1 MNGQVRKVALV
12 TGASSGIGVDL
23 AWEFARG
30 GHDMILTAR
39 RRGRLEALAAELGGT
54 TRVIVADLADPAAPA
69 RLLDEAGPIDV
80 LVNNAGFG
88 AGGQFATLPLERQM
102 EIVRVNIAALTALT
116 RLALPGMIARGAGRV
131 LNVASI
137 VAFQPGPGL
146 AVYSA
151 SKAYVLSLSEAL
163 EAELRGT
170 GVTVTCL
177 CPGSTES
184 EFAATAGIGGR
195 RKTQF
200 TMTSAEV
207 ARQGYA
213 ATMAGQRLI
222 VTGRINKFASLMVRF
237 APRAMVLDIAR
248 KALHTGS

>member
-1 MNGQVRKVALV
+1 MSGQVRKVALV

-23 AWEFARG
+23 AREFARG
-30 GHDMILTAR
+30 GHEVILTAR
-39 RRGRLEALAAELGGT
+39 RQGRLEALAAELGGT
-54 TRVIVADLADPAAPA
+54 ARVIVADLADPAAPA

-88 AGGQFATLPLERQM
+88 AGGQFANLPLARQM
-102 EIVRVNIAALTALT
+102 EIVQVNIAALTALT

-184 EFAATAGIGGR
+184 EFAATAGRVGR
-195 RKTQF
+195 GKFTKTA
-200 TMTSAEV
+200 AEV

-213 ATMAGQRLI
+213 ATMAGRRLI
-222 VTGRINKFASLMVRF
+222 VTGRINKFASLIVRF
-237 APRAMVLDIAR
+237 APRAMVLDLAR
-248 KALHTGS
+248 KALNPGH